1 MANPLFPPIEVIKK
15 LCEIFPYYFK
25 DLKEDSYLNNLWDT
39 LFSEFN
45 KFFQEKD
52 ELFYFIGKEGFFY
65 QEEVF
70 TPPPSS
76 ISFLQNLYKERCG
89 ALLIKKGVEKE
100 ELIKFFSLFRTP
112 FSKMSYKD
120 QTLKIL
126 LLRENFENILLFF
139 PEKDEEIDKAI
150 ENFKGYL
157 DHSKNFQ
164 NEDFKLSNEKFE
176 IGIDFE
182 DKEFEISLISEPVKK
197 SLKFLFEE
205 TIMEILSQYEK
216 ETNIDFKVLLLQ
228 SLRYLYQEVIAS
240 CDLKKI
246 NFILRNLKQRDDK
259 NLNEL
264 FFEFQ
269 SEEVFKNLVKAIPQ
283 IDFFKPED
291 FLSFYNNLEKNS
303 QKKLVLK
310 ILEENI
316 TKHKDEIY
324 EILSQKMEKNR
335 EFLVEIYN
343 EIDKIKA
350 FNFLFLLQKLPEGF
364 ISEEELISHKN
375 LSVRA
380 TVLKVCKR
388 ISDKKIFEFLDS
400 ENIDLKVEALN
411 YIEKF
416 KKEVFVPIIISRI
429 KKENFYEKTREE
441 KEKHFEVLAKI
452 NNNEAINFLK
462 ELLLEHKLFPS
473 QKREE
478 MRAMAAIALAQT
490 KDPRFKEI
498 LERESKRIA
507 NSNLVKDACKRA
519 SEIIE
524 GKK

>member
-1 MANPLFPPIEVIKK
+1 MANPLVLPIEIIKK
-15 LCEIFPYYFK
+15 LCEIFPYYYK

-39 LFSEFN
+39 LFNEFN
-45 KFFQEKD
+45 KFFQEKE
-52 ELFYFIGKEGFFY
+52 ELLYFIGKEGFFY

-89 ALLIKKGVEKE
+89 ALLIKKGIEKE
-100 ELIKFFSLFRTP
+100 ELIKFFSFFKTP

-126 LLRENFENILLFF
+126 LLRENFKNIFFFF
-139 PEKDEEIDKAI
+139 PEKDEEISRTAEK
-150 ENFKGYL
+150 FKGYL
-157 DHSKNFQ
+157 EHSRNLQ
-164 NEDFKLSNEKFE
+164 NEEFKISKEKFE
-176 IGIDFE
+176 IELDFE
-182 DKEFEISLISEPVKK
+182 EKEFEISLISEPVKK
-197 SLKFLFEE
+197 WLKFLFEE

-216 ETNIDFKVLLLQ
+216 ETNMDFKVLLLQ

-240 CDLKKI
+240 CDFKKI

-259 NLNEL
+259 NLKEL
-264 FFEFQ
+264 FLEFQ
-269 SEEVFKNLVKAIPQ
+269 SEEVFKNLIKTIPQ
-283 IDFFKPED
+283 IEFFKPED
-291 FLSFYNNLEKNS
+291 FLFFYNNLEKNS

-324 EILSQKMEKNR
+324 EILSQRIEKDK

-343 EIDKIKA
+343 EINKDKA
-350 FNFLFLLQKLPEGF
+350 YNFLFLLQKLPEGF
-364 ISEEELISHKN
+364 IAEEELISHKN
-375 LSVRA
+375 LSVKA
-380 TVLKVCKR
+380 AVLKVCKR
-388 ISDKKIFEFLDS
+388 IPDKRIFEFLDS
-400 ENIDLKVEALN
+400 ENFDLRIEALN
-411 YIEKF
+411 YIEKYR
-416 KKEVFVPIIISRI
+416 KEAFVPIIISRI
-429 KKENFYEKTREE
+429 KKENFYEKTKEE

-452 NNNEAINFLK
+452 KNNEAISFLK